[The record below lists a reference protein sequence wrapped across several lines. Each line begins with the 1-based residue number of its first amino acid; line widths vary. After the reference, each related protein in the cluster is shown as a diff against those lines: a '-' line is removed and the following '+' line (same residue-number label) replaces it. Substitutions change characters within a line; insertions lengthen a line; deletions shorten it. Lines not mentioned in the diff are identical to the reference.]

1 MERLSVDAGCK
12 NGTCPAVWADTDD
25 PEHLTIVGVPV
36 PDAEG
41 VGPGEIAI
49 RIRRQVIADAHI
61 A

>member
-1 MERLSVDAGCK
+1 MQRLSVDADCK
-12 NGTCPAVWADTDD
+12 NGTCPAVWVDTDYPD
-25 PEHLTIVGVPV
+25 YLTIVGVFA

-49 RIRRQVIADAHI
+49 RVPRQVIADAGI